1 MAVIYADLVLGL
13 NLILDGTLLTMTARI
28 RGLRITKWRWAG
40 SVAIG
45 TAYSCLLFLP
55 FIPQMLTLSGK
66 VLISISMLIVAF
78 GYHHLGFLLRNM
90 LVFYFSAF
98 AIAGGAIGIQYLLQ
112 DASLWAAFSHVSA
125 NQISQELKMGAGVLL
140 LALTAAVLCYWLAMK
155 QQQARKQMASFL
167 VDIEIGIEG
176 KTVACRGLIDTGNG
190 LKEPLSGAPV
200 VITNVSMWKDIL
212 PEGWLKCV
220 HDGADWNALA
230 QLSNV
235 ADQSDDT
242 TERCEMDN
250 GRLRLLPYRSVNQGT
265 QWMIGFKPDYIQI
278 IQETRTYVCKQ
289 VIVGLDGGQLSHDEQ
304 FEAIVHPDLLADSM
318 LKPEVTAPSTSKAS

>member
-13 NLILDGTLLTMTARI
+13 NLVVDGTLLAMTARM
-28 RGLRITKWRWAG
+28 RGLRISKWRWAG

-55 FIPQMLTLSGK
+55 FIPLMLTLAGK
-66 VLISISMLIVAF
+66 VLISICMLIVAF
-78 GYHHLGFLLRNM
+78 GYHHLGYLLRNM

-112 DASLWAAFSHVSA
+112 DASLWSLSSKASA
-125 NQISQELKMGAGVLL
+125 NQIAEQMKMGAGVLL

-155 QQQARKQMASFL
+155 QQQARKQMKSFL
-167 VDIEIGIEG
+167 VDVEIGIEG
-176 KTVACRGLIDTGNG
+176 KTANCRGLIDTGNG

-200 VITNVSMWKDIL
+200 VITNADAWQGIL
-212 PEGWLKCV
+212 PEHWLACARA
-220 HDGADWNALA
+220 GADWNALA
-230 QLSNV
+230 QLSNH
-235 ADQSDDT
+235 SDESDGQPVNCT
-242 TERCEMDN
+242 IDE
-250 GRLRLLPYRSVNQGT
+250 GRLRLLPYRGVNQGT
-265 QWMIGFKPDYIQI
+265 KWMIGFKPDYIQI
-278 IQETRTYVCKQ
+278 IHESHTYVCKQ

-318 LKPEVTAPSTSKAS
+318 LKPEVAAPSTSKAS